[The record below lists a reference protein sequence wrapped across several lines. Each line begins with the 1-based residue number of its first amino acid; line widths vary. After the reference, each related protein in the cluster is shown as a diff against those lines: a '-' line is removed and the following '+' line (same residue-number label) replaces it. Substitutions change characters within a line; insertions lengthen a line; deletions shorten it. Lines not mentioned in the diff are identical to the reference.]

1 MNKYWQGFAQSIIF
15 SNILC
20 FSTVSAAEKLIV
32 MSNTRKDLPTKVE
45 TTNIKNQGYIW
56 QLEITPNQ
64 NTRQVQVKLMNPNP
78 EKPILN
84 ARALEIARKMNLE
97 QLPQVANDFKNKSL
111 NIDEEQ
117 IALTKYYYGKYILF
131 IKFPETVLYA
141 IKPNF
146 SQLQSLLEPFCEQ
159 KNAHQYDHKRT
170 NSLDNITINAKFLVD
185 FEGNIQKINYLS
197 SINSQMRPILE
208 PLLKRIRFYPRNEN
222 GLPKSFSIE
231 QPIIIQC
238 Q

>member
-1 MNKYWQGFAQSIIF
+1 MDKYWQGFAQSIIF
-15 SNILC
+15 ANILL
-20 FSTVSAAEKLIV
+20 FSTGSAAEKRIV
-32 MSNTRKDLPTKVE
+32 MSNTKKDLPPQIE
-45 TTNIKNQGYIW
+45 STNIKNQGYIW
-56 QLEITPNQ
+56 QLEITPKQ
-64 NTRQVQVKLMNPNP
+64 NSQQTHVKLLNPNP

-84 ARALEIARKMNLE
+84 TRAIEIAKKMSLENLP
-97 QLPQVANDFKNKSL
+97 LVTNDFKNKSL

-141 IKPNF
+141 VKPNF
-146 SQLQSLLEPFCEQ
+146 SQLQSLLEPFCTQ
-159 KNAHQYDHKRT
+159 KNQAKQEA
-170 NSLDNITINAKFLVD
+170 SENISINANFLVD
-185 FEGNIQKINYLS
+185 FNGNIQRIHYS
-197 SINSQMRPILE
+197 PAINSKMRPILE

-222 GLPKSFSIE
+222 GVPKSFSIE

>member
-1 MNKYWQGFAQSIIF
+1 
-15 SNILC
+15 
-20 FSTVSAAEKLIV
+20 
-32 MSNTRKDLPTKVE
+32 MSHTRKDLPTKIE

-64 NTRQVQVKLMNPNP
+64 NSRQVQVKLMNPNP
-78 EKPILN
+78 NKSLLN
-84 ARALEIARKMNLE
+84 ARALEIARKINLE
-97 QLPQVANDFKNKSL
+97 HLPQVTNDFRNKSL

-117 IALTKYYYGKYILF
+117 IALTKYYYGKYVLF

-141 IKPNF
+141 VKPDF
-146 SQLQSLLEPFCEQ
+146 SQLQSLLEPFCDP
-159 KNAHQYDHKRT
+159 KT
-170 NSLDNITINAKFLVD
+170 NSEHNSAQRDDQKNITINAKFLVD
-185 FEGNIQKINYLS
+185 IQGNIQKINYLPI
-197 SINSQMRPILE
+197 INNKMRPILE

-222 GLPKSFSIE
+222 GIPKSFAIE

>member
-15 SNILC
+15 THIFL
-20 FSTVSAAEKLIV
+20 FSTASTAEKRIV
-32 MSNTRKDLPTKVE
+32 MSNTRTDLPTQIE

-64 NTRQVQVKLMNPNP
+64 NSRQVHVKLMNPNS
-78 EKPILN
+78 KIDILN
-84 ARALEIARKMNLE
+84 TRALEIAKKINLE
-97 QLPQVANDFKNKSL
+97 NLPLVTDDFKNKSL
-111 NIDEEQ
+111 NLDEEQ

-141 IKPNF
+141 VKPNF
-146 SQLQSLLEPFCEQ
+146 SQLQSELEPFCLQ
-159 KNAHQYDHKRT
+159 KNEAELEAPENISIHAHF
-170 NSLDNITINAKFLVD
+170 SVD
-185 FEGNIQKINYLS
+185 FNGNIQSIRYS
-197 SINSQMRPILE
+197 PMINSKMRPILE
-208 PLLKRIRFYPRNEN
+208 PLLKKIRFYPRNEN
-222 GLPKSFSIE
+222 GKPKSFSIE

>member
-15 SNILC
+15 ANILL
-20 FSTVSAAEKLIV
+20 FSAESFAEKRIV
-32 MSNTRKDLPTKVE
+32 MSNTRKDLPTKIE

-64 NTRQVQVKLMNPNP
+64 NSRQVHVKLMNPNP

-84 ARALEIARKMNLE
+84 ARALEIARKINLE
-97 QLPQVANDFKNKSL
+97 QLPQVANDFKSKSL

-141 IKPNF
+141 VKPNF
-146 SQLQSLLEPFCEQ
+146 SQLQSLLEPFCAQ
-159 KNAHQYDHKRT
+159 KNANKQDI
-170 NSLDNITINAKFLVD
+170 NPMDQANINIHANFSVD
-185 FEGNIQKINYLS
+185 LNGNIQKISYAPA
-197 SINSQMRPILE
+197 INSKMRPILE

-222 GLPKSFSIE
+222 GIPKSFAIE

>member
-15 SNILC
+15 ANILL
-20 FSTVSAAEKLIV
+20 FSAESFAEKRIV
-32 MSNTRKDLPTKVE
+32 MSNTRKDLPTKIE

-64 NTRQVQVKLMNPNP
+64 NSRQVHVKLMNPNP

-84 ARALEIARKMNLE
+84 TRALEIARKINLE
-97 QLPQVANDFKNKSL
+97 QLPQVANDFKSKSL

-131 IKFPETVLYA
+131 IKFPETIMYA

-146 SQLQSLLEPFCEQ
+146 SQLQSLLEPFCTQ
-159 KNAHQYDHKRT
+159 KMANKQDHNQIDHQA
-170 NSLDNITINAKFLVD
+170 NININANFLVD
-185 FEGNIQKINYLS
+185 LNGNIQKINYS
-197 SINSQMRPILE
+197 PAINNQMRPILE

-222 GLPKSFSIE
+222 GLAKPFVIE